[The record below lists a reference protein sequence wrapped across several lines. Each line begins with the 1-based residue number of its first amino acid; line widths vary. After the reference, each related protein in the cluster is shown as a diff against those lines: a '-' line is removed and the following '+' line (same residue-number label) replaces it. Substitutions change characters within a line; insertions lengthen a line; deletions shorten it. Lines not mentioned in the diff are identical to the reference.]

1 MNGRNFMLETA
12 HTNKSEDWAMNNS
25 LNQIMRSY
33 AEWLIHHRMKVIVII
48 VMLTIFLGY
57 QLTKLE
63 LENSPD
69 IWQPQDHPI
78 IKTTRLLE
86 RIFGGRNYT
95 IIGITPKNGDVFQ
108 PAILT
113 KVYNIQRG
121 IEKIPGAV
129 RHNIMSLAAKN
140 AKAITGSQEGME
152 VHQMMER
159 VPQTP
164 KDIDRLRRDI
174 ENNPIYQKAII
185 SADGKSVAITAD
197 FRVNEENA
205 NYTTLFDAI
214 KKVVDK
220 ERDEQVDIYV
230 GGLPYYLSLME
241 YYMMQMPAYFGV
253 ALLIIIVIQ
262 YLSFRTLQGM
272 FLPTVTAVLSVV
284 WALGFMGL
292 RGMRLDAMNMN
303 TPILIMAVTAGHA
316 IQILKRYYE
325 EYRKLRIHS
334 EHEADR
340 KKINNAA
347 IIESIAQVGP
357 IMIMAGFIAV
367 VVFYSLKF
375 TSISMTRRFGEF
387 AATGILAGLI
397 TELTLIPTLRSFLKA
412 PKLRSVDRENR
423 SSLLDRMLTSLSNA
437 LIGEKSVILLAV
449 SAGLILLVFSG
460 VLKIRKDDSLK
471 QYYAPGTEL
480 RKDDAALNK
489 TFAGTDSIAL
499 LVEGKES
506 DSLKDPDVL
515 RGMVALQTFLNEQAN
530 VGKTQSIADLI
541 KRMNRAMHGDDA
553 AYDKI
558 PDSRELV
565 AQYLLLYSSSGD
577 PQDFDSFVDSNYQ
590 KAVIWVYL
598 KTDSTAYTVQLYAK
612 AQRIIAENFP
622 KDITVRIGGSVPQ
635 AIAMDDVVI
644 EEKLYN
650 ILQMGVVLFFLS
662 SLILRSFVGGLF
674 VVTPLIAVV
683 MTNFGILGWFN
694 IPLDVGSAL
703 AATLAIAIGADYE
716 LYLMFRL
723 KEELAKTQNLK
734 TALHDSFIT
743 AGKAIILA
751 ALSVAGGYS
760 ILLISDFGFYPRFA
774 TVVIATMVVSSLSA
788 IVLLRSMMMVF
799 KPRFIFGEQ
808 RDAYFALRT
817 QEQKEKQY
825 A

>member
-1 MNGRNFMLETA
+1 
-12 HTNKSEDWAMNNS
+12 MNNS
-25 LNQIMRSY
+25 LNQIMRRY
-33 AEWLIHHRMKVIVII
+33 AGWLIRHRLKVIVVIGA
-48 VMLTIFLGY
+48 LTVFLGY

-95 IIGITPKNGDVFQ
+95 IIGIKPKSGDVFQ
-108 PAILT
+108 PAILA
-113 KVYNIQRG
+113 KVYNIQKG

-140 AKAITGSQEGME
+140 AKAITGTQEGME
-152 VHQMMER
+152 VRQMMER
-159 VPQTP
+159 VPQTS
-164 KDIDRLRRDI
+164 KELDQLRRDI

-185 SADGKSVAITAD
+185 SPDGKSVAVTAD
-197 FRVNEENA
+197 FRVNENNA

-214 KKVVDK
+214 RKVVDK
-220 ERDEQVDIYV
+220 ERDDQVDIYV

-241 YYMMQMPAYFGV
+241 TYMMQMPAYFGA
-253 ALLIIIVIQ
+253 ALLIIIIIQ

-272 FLPTVTAVLSVV
+272 FLPTVTAVLSVI

-325 EYRKLRIHS
+325 EYRVLSIHG
-334 EHEADR
+334 EHEADS
-340 KKINNAA
+340 KKRNNAA

-357 IMIMAGFIAV
+357 IMVMAGVIAV
-367 VVFYSLKF
+367 IVFYSLKF

-397 TELTLIPTLRSFLKA
+397 TELTLIPTLRSYLSP
-412 PKLRSVDRENR
+412 PKWRSVDLESRT
-423 SSLLDRMLTSLSNA
+423 SLLDRMLTSLSNA
-437 LIGEKSVILLAV
+437 LIEKKAAILLVV
-449 SAGLILLVFSG
+449 SMGLILLVFSG
-460 VLKIRKDDSLK
+460 VLKLRKDDSLK
-471 QYYAPGTEL
+471 QYYAVGTEL

-506 DSLKDPDVL
+506 DSIKSPEVL
-515 RGMVALQTFLNEQAN
+515 NGMVALQTFLDSQPH

-541 KRMNRAMHGDDA
+541 KRMNRAMHEDDPS
-553 AYDKI
+553 YDKI
-558 PDSRELV
+558 PASRELI

-598 KTDSTAYTVQLYAK
+598 KTDSTAYTLELYAK
-612 AQRIIAENFP
+612 ARQVIAEHFP
-622 KDITVRIGGSVPQ
+622 KDVIVTLGGTVPQ

-650 ILQMGVVLFFLS
+650 ILQMGIVLFFLS

-674 VVTPLIAVV
+674 VLTPLIAVV
-683 MTNFGILGWFN
+683 MANFGILGWFD

-703 AATLAIAIGADYE
+703 SATLAIAIGADYE

-734 TALHDSFIT
+734 TAMHDSFIT

-774 TVVIATMVVSSLSA
+774 TVVIATMLVSSLSA

-799 KPRFIFGEQ
+799 KPRFIFGDQ
-808 RDAYFALRT
+808 RNAIFNFASS
-817 QEQKEKQY
+817 EEKQNHLCT
-825 A
+825 AIITTFLVKTSFL